1 MLRRVVPSFTVEVRR
16 RPRTATKSVQD
27 VQSSETTR
35 FTAFERESHR
45 VAAAAFEA
53 KTPNQPPTDAAAS
66 YPKRRILQSL
76 VPEQPSWGQLDDAL
90 PSVPTSDRRSRAQ
103 KPPSVRAQKTRDQ
116 ASKAA
121 QTLASSE
128 LKAQSTDPSSDG
140 SVRSFVVSPSEGTIV
155 LPGMPNEKA
164 KRIAGTSGD
173 SAPRAKAKRRPQQPR
188 ALDDGSA
195 PVSANEQRS
204 VTRVDSLGTVANAA
218 EDVLHQYR
226 KRTIMG
232 RYVFGDELKPG
243 ERWKRRLSKGR

>member
-1 MLRRVVPSFTVEVRR
+1 M
-16 RPRTATKSVQD
+16 
-27 VQSSETTR
+27 
-35 FTAFERESHR
+35 
-45 VAAAAFEA
+45 
-53 KTPNQPPTDAAAS
+53 
-66 YPKRRILQSL
+66 
-76 VPEQPSWGQLDDAL
+76 
-90 PSVPTSDRRSRAQ
+90 
-103 KPPSVRAQKTRDQ
+103 RAQKTRDQ

-128 LKAQSTDPSSDG
+128 LKAQDTVIG
-140 SVRSFVVSPSEGTIV
+140 WVRSIICRVAERGDNRFARHAERKGETNRGN
-155 LPGMPNEKA
+155 L
-164 KRIAGTSGD
+164 RRSG
-173 SAPRAKAKRRPQQPR
+173 AARKGEAQTQQPR

-204 VTRVDSLGTVANAA
+204 VTRVDSSGTVANAA